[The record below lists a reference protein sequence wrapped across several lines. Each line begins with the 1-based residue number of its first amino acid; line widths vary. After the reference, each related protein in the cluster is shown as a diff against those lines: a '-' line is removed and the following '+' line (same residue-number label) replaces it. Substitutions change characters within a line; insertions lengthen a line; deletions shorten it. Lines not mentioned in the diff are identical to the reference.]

1 MSNRNDDDIRSDE
14 EPKAE
19 AANKKIKQETQADGL
34 PPAAQPRLAN
44 EPIPAFSEDSSNLHL
59 PQPPVNQYPAQIAYN
74 PLGLF
79 VPSQFPFIPQPAYH
93 VPHNLPY
100 PVHPP
105 PPPFHLPQQPQ
116 YPSPPASIQYYE
128 ARMRDHA
135 AAYASA
141 AAGAAWAAA
150 QMAAAAADFAAQG
163 QMPLFRNGEHPP
175 FYPPYQPPPFIPS
188 EHHDP
193 QQPDAQYES
202 SSDPPHRRKR
212 RPRLDDVPGR
222 ISTKQHRDRIR
233 RGEDSSSNSSCSTFV
248 RKSKKKD
255 RSDESM
261 LGKTAVAALYEWC
274 SRRNHLPSFVLQQIT
289 PTHFHCVVTLE
300 DDVEWGHGQG
310 GNKGAAKK
318 EAARQALQSLCPTVV
333 FDETSGFVIALR
345 NAVEDLAP
353 HLAKQLAIDATDDNI
368 SSTTDFSEDENDF
381 WKSGQGATILSNLLF
396 TTIQIDPRI
405 KESVPVF
412 TYQIMPVVQHHPLKR
427 KTTTSDVSRGRF
439 TCIAELKVYHD
450 EGSEDVLQAKGVGT
464 SKREAR
470 HMACAALLVKLFPE
484 CDGNFAK
491 VKEAAEAA
499 RTRYKSTR
507 LNSRGPPFPESFVSG
522 FQRVLDHNDLPQTA
536 AVRVSTRRKQLDIL
550 VEKALH
556 SYHDG
561 SNAEDE
567 KLLLQRAEPQ
577 DLTLIKKVLLSD
589 EDVRT
594 LNFLKLWSSSS
605 IVLLLCKDACF
616 QDPLGCAVLTLGFNF
631 HDGQLL
637 RIQHLST
644 ESRLT
649 RERFIERL
657 RGFANSMNYTLVND
671 EKDKCKN
678 ATSVKLESAQ
688 IFVQH
693 QLRLRLRT
701 TTSVSHTLQSVQ
713 EEEENSDDS
722 EKRPAAKVVST
733 NPSKRSRVV

>member
-1 MSNRNDDDIRSDE
+1 MPLPS
-14 EPKAE
+14 KFHF
-19 AANKKIKQETQADGL
+19 KTQ
-34 PPAAQPRLAN
+34 RLN
-44 EPIPAFSEDSSNLHL
+44 ELGMMLLIDFIASFSLSS
-59 PQPPVNQYPAQIAYN
+59 
-74 PLGLF
+74 
-79 VPSQFPFIPQPAYH
+79 
-93 VPHNLPY
+93 
-100 PVHPP
+100 
-105 PPPFHLPQQPQ
+105 
-116 YPSPPASIQYYE
+116 
-128 ARMRDHA
+128 
-135 AAYASA
+135 ASA

-163 QMPLFRNGEHPP
+163 QMPLFRNGEYPP
-175 FYPPYQPPPFIPS
+175 YHPPYQPPPFIPT
-188 EHHDP
+188 EHHGP
-193 QQPDAQYES
+193 QQSNEQYES
-202 SSDPPHRRKR
+202 SSDPQHRRKR

-248 RKSKKKD
+248 RKGKKKD
-255 RSDESM
+255 RSDESL

-289 PTHFHCVVTLE
+289 PTHFDCVVTLE
-300 DDVEWGHGQG
+300 DDVEWGRGQG

-353 HLAKQLAIDATDDNI
+353 HLAKQLAIDAADDNI

-405 KESVPVF
+405 KESAPVF

-439 TCIAELKVYHD
+439 TCIAELKVCHD
-450 EGSEDVLQAKGVGT
+450 EGNEDVLQAKGVGT

-484 CDGNFAK
+484 CGGNFAK

-499 RTRYKSTR
+499 RTRYKSIR
-507 LNSRGPPFPESFVSG
+507 VNSKGPPFPESIVSG
-522 FQRVLDHNDLPQTA
+522 FQRVLDRDNLPQTA
-536 AVRVSTRRKQLDIL
+536 AVQVATRRKQLDIR

-556 SYHDG
+556 SYHDE
-561 SNAEDE
+561 SNTEDE
-567 KLLLQRAEPQ
+567 KFLLRRAEPQ
-577 DLTLIKKVLLSD
+577 DLNLIKKLLLSNK
-589 EDVRT
+589 DVSTRN
-594 LNFLKLWSSSS
+594 LVNLWSSSS
-605 IVLLLCKDACF
+605 IVLLLCKEACF
-616 QDPLGCAVLTLGFNF
+616 QDPLGCAVLTLGFHF
-631 HDGQLL
+631 PEGQLL
-637 RIQHLST
+637 RIQHLSSV
-644 ESRLT
+644 SRVTSEL
-649 RERFIERL
+649 IVERL
-657 RGFANSMNYTLVND
+657 KGFAKSMDCTLVEE
-671 EKDKCKN
+671 EKDKGKL
-678 ATSVKLESAQ
+678 ASSVACDDAQ
-688 IFVQH
+688 SFVQN
-693 QLRLRLRT
+693 QLRLRIKT
-701 TTSVSHTLQSVQ
+701 AAPSVSQTLQSVQ
-713 EEEENSDDS
+713 EEEECSDDS